1 MRSLWQKHK
10 NRTAAL
16 FLMSY
21 LAVMI
26 VPLSVS
32 MVFYYPRMRAML
44 IDKATEQAANHV
56 LQVGDNVDT
65 QLFNVLSMPTYIFQ
79 NKRIILKNL
88 LSDPIARRQA
98 KEDMEQMIKTNTFIS
113 HLFLYLRDID
123 YFIVPRSGT
132 FYFQDIQKYPGLYQT
147 SFGDL
152 TKDDLYGMLENTGS
166 LLIQPVGS
174 MTIAGIKYD
183 KTLLFVMP
191 FPSKSYARA
200 SLMVAVPAG
209 KLNVMAETADKAG
222 NSFLFFSKEGR
233 LLHATSSL
241 PEPDINKVSDALSS
255 RSEMSGTFQAVLSE
269 GESIIAWS
277 KSSRYGWQYVFV
289 TPMSL
294 IIGEALSLQRS
305 TMLLMAAVILLCFL
319 LIYIAMLMNYVPIK
333 RLASLAVK
341 ASPQAGSGR
350 NDFDAIQQLITALK
364 NENDQLGRRLHVA
377 EPQMREYLISK
388 MISGSAKET
397 EQALKQA
404 EGLNMA
410 IGGKA
415 FSVVIAAYESAALAG
430 EVCEKLMGDDF
441 RKAEGLIAVQLDTP
455 DQIVLILSDMSS
467 IALGSALMQGL
478 NGYAYLVAGQTVLTP
493 AEIRQSYS
501 TAYAALDY
509 VRLKGVKG
517 QFQRYED
524 LPERIFNPRSYPLE
538 VMQAM
543 ETAIAHASCD
553 RLKELTSQVEALL
566 TVEGAP
572 PYFTRSVYFNAI
584 NLLISGLMR
593 YLGDGNDTVRQIG
606 MRTMLSHYTIQE
618 MVNILH
624 ATASQLTQIIKE
636 NVQKYSPMADV
647 LTYIDANISSPALS
661 LQMAAD
667 HIGMS
672 SSAFSR
678 SFKEKVGKNFK
689 EYVDTVRTL
698 HAKKLLAESDMTIEQ
713 ISASVGYDTLTSFYR
728 MFKNCTGIAPGEYR
742 QTSHI

>member
-1 MRSLWQKHK
+1 MQKHK

-16 FLMSY
+16 FLLSY

-32 MVFYYPRMRAML
+32 MGFYYPRMRGML

-56 LQVGDNVDT
+56 LQVSDNVDT

-88 LSDPIARRQA
+88 LSDPLARRQA

-113 HLFLYLRDID
+113 HLFLYLRDMD

-152 TKDDLYGMLENTGS
+152 TKDDLYNILENTDS
-166 LLIQPVGS
+166 LLIRPVSS
-174 MTIAGIKYD
+174 MTISGIKYD

-209 KLNVMAETADKAG
+209 RLNDMAAAG
-222 NSFLFFSKEGR
+222 QAEGSFLFFSKEGR
-233 LLHATSSL
+233 LLHATTSI
-241 PEPDINKVSDALSS
+241 PEADLKKVSGELSS
-255 RSEMSGTFQAVLSE
+255 RSKMSGTFQTVLSG
-269 GESIIAWS
+269 GENIIAWS
-277 KSSRYGWQYVFV
+277 RSSRYGWQYVQV

-294 IIGEALSLQRS
+294 IIGEALALQRS
-305 TMLLMAAVILLCFL
+305 TMLLMAAVIFMCFL
-319 LIYIAMLMNYVPIK
+319 LIYIAMLLNYVPIK

-350 NDFDAIQQLITALK
+350 NDFEAIQRLITVLK
-364 NENDQLGRRLHVA
+364 NENDQLGRRLNMA

-388 MISGSAKET
+388 IISGSAKET
-397 EQALKQA
+397 EQALHQA
-404 EGLNMA
+404 EGLNIA
-410 IGGKA
+410 IRGKA
-415 FSVVIAAYESAALAG
+415 FTVVIAAYESAALAG
-430 EVCEKLMGDDF
+430 DVCEKLRDDDF
-441 RKAEGLIAVQLDTP
+441 RKTEGLIAVQLDMP
-455 DQIVLILSDMSS
+455 DQIVLILSDPASAAS
-467 IALGSALMQGL
+467 GSALTQRL
-478 NGYAYLVAGQTVLTP
+478 EGYAYLVAGQTVSSP
-493 AEIRQSYS
+493 AEIRQSYG
-501 TAYAALDY
+501 TAHAALDY
-509 VRLKGVKG
+509 VRLKGAKG

-524 LPERIFNPRSYPLE
+524 LPERVFNPRSYPLE

-543 ETAIAHASCD
+543 ETAIAHASCE

-624 ATASQLTQIIKE
+624 ATSSQLAQIIRE
-636 NVQKYSPMADV
+636 NEQKYSPMADV

-689 EYVDTVRTL
+689 EYVDAVRTL
-698 HAKKLLAESDMTIEQ
+698 HAKKLLAETDITIEQ
-713 ISASVGYDTLTSFYR
+713 IAASVGYDTITSFYR

-742 QTSHI
+742 QTSHG